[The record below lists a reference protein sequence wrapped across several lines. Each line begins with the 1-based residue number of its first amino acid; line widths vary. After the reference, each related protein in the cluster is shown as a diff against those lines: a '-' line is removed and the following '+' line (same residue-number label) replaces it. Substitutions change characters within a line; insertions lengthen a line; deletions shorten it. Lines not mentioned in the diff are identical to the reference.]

1 MERNRR
7 GRPRHPDV
15 LTPAEWRVLKALREG
30 GTNAEIAARLGLS
43 LDTVK
48 YHISNMLAKLELRDR
63 RALASW
69 RPEEPRGRLR
79 GAFAISAA
87 IGAVARPLLWVGAGT
102 AAVAG
107 VVVGVVAVVGLV
119 AVVLVVAGGGG
130 EPPLAVAP
138 PPPQTSTP
146 VPSPT
151 TTSSPTATTTPTATP
166 SPTSTATPTPT
177 RTPSPAPS
185 TVTTPTPNPTP
196 SATST
201 PAPTA
206 TPGPTAVALPTRE
219 DLGIREVAAA
229 EAFAAAGLTHVR
241 YEAGEEVPWELGV
254 YLLEVGTGAI
264 EGWTCPE
271 QRHQCPR
278 LYLSPSNRF
287 LSFSGYV
294 HDRATNRTSL
304 GFNAVTREPQHE
316 GSLGELVGWGEGA
329 DERLLA
335 WGSAG
340 YVVLD
345 SSMQPVALGGGLL
358 GGSSSAQHG
367 RYVAAQDGASLR
379 LGDLESSS
387 DPAAVQIIERP
398 LPSDI
403 QWQRIRAL
411 IHTGSDAVALRVPGD
426 ADSTRVIRYGWDGT
440 LLSDVTIRRLSR
452 HLNTSPSGNL
462 VAGVT
467 FEWV

>member
-1 MERNRR
+1 M
-7 GRPRHPDV
+7 
-15 LTPAEWRVLKALREG
+15 
-30 GTNAEIAARLGLS
+30 
-43 LDTVK
+43 
-48 YHISNMLAKLELRDR
+48 
-63 RALASW
+63 
-69 RPEEPRGRLR
+69 
-79 GAFAISAA
+79 
-87 IGAVARPLLWVGAGT
+87 
-102 AAVAG
+102 
-107 VVVGVVAVVGLV
+107 
-119 AVVLVVAGGGG
+119 
-130 EPPLAVAP
+130 
-138 PPPQTSTP
+138 
-146 VPSPT
+146 
-151 TTSSPTATTTPTATP
+151 
-166 SPTSTATPTPT
+166 
-177 RTPSPAPS
+177 
-185 TVTTPTPNPTP
+185 
-196 SATST
+196 
-201 PAPTA
+201 
-206 TPGPTAVALPTRE
+206 
-219 DLGIREVAAA
+219 
-229 EAFAAAGLTHVR
+229 R

-294 HDRATNRTSL
+294 HDRATNRTYL
-304 GFNAVTREPQHE
+304 GYNGVTWEPQHE

-387 DPAAVQIIERP
+387 DPAAVQIIERRP
-398 LPSDI
+398 VAAECRGI

-467 FEWV
+467 FEPATAVGQYDDPLGMAISVFDAATGEEILRIPGATTPGFSLIDWRVEDGVLWLSDSSGVVLGTRRGDRLVTLEGRWESVVGWPAPD